1 MQIIKINSKKNKNLT
16 FLRKIKNDNKFLK
29 ENNLFIIDDYF
40 TFWEFL
46 KSNKLTNISYKVF
59 KIFTYDSEIV
69 NFIENWL
76 KDYKKNSNELDLMV
90 YLVDKEVLRDIF
102 RVDNLKIAALVNYKL
117 KKNIIDL
124 NDIKSDKLNYVVVLD
139 GIENPGNLGSIFRNS
154 LAFGFDNLVL
164 VNLKTNP
171 FNSLSLRASKG
182 ALFYL
187 NLYFVNEYNN
197 FLDFIY
203 KSLRNVNIDKKQVG
217 FILAQNE
224 TDSIGIHNFSIIS
237 NFLKKYKLV
246 FVIFGN
252 EELGISRTLKE
263 VIFYEFDFIN
273 IKIEINID
281 SINVS
286 CANAIFNFVF
296 RSLGL

>member
-224 TDSIGIHNFSIIS
+224 ADSIGIHNFSIIS